1 MTKSAQDE
9 AVEARGFHV
18 VHEPDEADFAL
29 LRLKAPFD
37 DRPGQ
42 FEKFF
47 HAGSLEFLQQD
58 KAQLDK
64 ILEKTC
70 AIVDIYLNRPAVI
83 PELVAS
89 AATVMLSTHPLSSNP
104 SARTPIPASLGAMA
118 SELPVIAQLR
128 GSKMILHWGL
138 FVL

>member
-70 AIVDIYLNRPAVI
+70 AIVDIYLNRPVVI
-83 PELVAS
+83 PELLAS
-89 AATVMLSTHPLSSNP
+89 AATVMVNYGMSCWALRNHRVNFH
-104 SARTPIPASLGAMA
+104 SACPHRRKRL
-118 SELPVIAQLR
+118 
-128 GSKMILHWGL
+128 
-138 FVL
+138 